1 MKTQLKMEKLALTYW
16 SASESHLS
24 QSICKLLAIKKKKK
38 K

>member
-16 SASESHLS
+16 SASECHLS

-38 K
+38 